1 MLSIFADSFGGGF
14 PSQILSGAE
23 IALAAHFN
31 GKAGSLI
38 VSIQRFDEAPSVAEK
53 RRIRKL
59 TPAEIEKV
67 RTEIYNTLNTG
78 IRLPRVAAAVA
89 LSASQFSRA
98 YHATTGETFSTH
110 VLRIRLETAM
120 RLLASTDLPLYEVA
134 IESGFGDQSN
144 FSRAFAKSAGVSP
157 FKWRLLAAERA
168 ATERDPKT
176 TKEVRQRI

>member
-14 PSQILSGAE
+14 PSQIHSGAE

-38 VSIQRFDEAPSVAEK
+38 VSIQRFDEAPSAAEK

-59 TPAEIEKV
+59 TPSEMERV
-67 RTEIYNTLNTG
+67 RTEINNALSTE
-78 IRLPRVAAAVA
+78 IRLPKIAAAVA

-98 YHATTGETFSTH
+98 FHATAGETFSTY

-120 RLLASTDLPLYEVA
+120 RLLTGTDLPLYEVA

-157 FKWRLLAAERA
+157 FKWRFLAAQRA
-168 ATERDPKT
+168 AAQLTAEA
-176 TKEVRQRI
+176 TKEVGQRT

>member
-14 PSQILSGAE
+14 SSQVLSGAE

-38 VSIQRFDEAPSVAEK
+38 VSIQRFDEAPSAAEK
-53 RRIRKL
+53 RRVRKL
-59 TPAEIEKV
+59 TPAEIEKT
-67 RTEIYNTLNTG
+67 RTEINKALNTG
-78 IRLPRVAAAVA
+78 IRLPKIAAAVA

-98 YHATTGETFSTH
+98 YHATTGETFSAH

-120 RLLASTDLPLYEVA
+120 RLLADTDLPLYEVA

-168 ATERDPKT
+168 AAGRG
-176 TKEVRQRI
+176 